1 RAALRPP
8 DLESDVTAGTK
19 AASAIITMPMTTR
32 SSISVK
38 AVSGDG
44 RFTLSVRL
52 YYARRH
58 QNSVAARSWR
68 GKPDMKS
75 RGPQRGGCFFRE
87 FKDFYGNWGP
97 KFPKCRITNAPV
109 FISLSLQGLK

>member
-1 RAALRPP
+1 MASARACSIPPSKALRAALRPP

-19 AASAIITMPMTTR
+19 AVSVIIMMPITTR

-38 AVSGDG
+38 ALSGDG
-44 RFTLSVRL
+44 RFTLSVRV

-58 QNSVAARSWR
+58 QNSVAGRSWR

-75 RGPQRGGCFFRE
+75 RGPQPGGRFCRE
-87 FKDFYGNWGP
+87 FKAVHGNWGP
-97 KFPKCRITNAPV
+97 KV
-109 FISLSLQGLK
+109 